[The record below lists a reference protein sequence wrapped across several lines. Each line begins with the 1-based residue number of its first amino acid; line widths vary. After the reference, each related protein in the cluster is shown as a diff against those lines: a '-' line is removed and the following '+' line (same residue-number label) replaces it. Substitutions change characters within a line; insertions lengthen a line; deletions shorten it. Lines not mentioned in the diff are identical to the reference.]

1 MEKTDFLLPMF
12 VGEIAH
18 LSAVVTYTSEHSLE
32 VKVVVQAENLFSGKQ
47 CAVMAVKIIDFK
59 KC

>member
-18 LSAVVTYTSEHSLE
+18 LSAVVTYASEHSLE

-47 CAVMAVKIIDFK
+47 YIYFSGKQ
-59 KC
+59 